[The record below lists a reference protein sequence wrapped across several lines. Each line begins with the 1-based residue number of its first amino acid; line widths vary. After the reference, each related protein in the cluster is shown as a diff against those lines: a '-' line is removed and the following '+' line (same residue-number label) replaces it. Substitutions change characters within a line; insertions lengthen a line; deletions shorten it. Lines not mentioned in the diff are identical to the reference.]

1 MKLKIT
7 KEFIEICKDILIQNW
22 TEKEWSGHEEDD
34 WFVTNN
40 YEGGF
45 DANENAFC
53 FSYIAPDLEE
63 YWFQIKLNEVMD
75 IVDGKIDKTEAR
87 KAE

>member
-7 KEFIEICKDILIQNW
+7 KEFIEICEDILNQNW
-22 TEKEWSGHEEDD
+22 TEKEWSEHEADD

-45 DANENAFC
+45 DADENAFC
-53 FSYIAPDLEE
+53 FSYIASDLEE
-63 YWFQIKLNEVMD
+63 YWFQIGLNEAKD
-75 IVDGKIDKTEAR
+75 IVAGKINKIEAR